1 MNIKKGDNVII
12 LAGNDKGKKA
22 KVLKVLIGRGRVLI
36 EGVSEV
42 LRRRKPRKGGEKGQ
56 VITMS
61 QPIDIS
67 NVALY
72 CGSCDKAARIGV
84 NMKGDKRERVCTRCK
99 GSI

>member
-1 MNIKKGDNVII
+1 MNIKKGDNVIV

-22 KVLKVLIGRGRVLI
+22 KVLKVLTSSGKVIV

-42 LRRRKPRKGGEKGQ
+42 LRRRKPRKAGEKGQ

-61 QPIDIS
+61 HPIDIS
-67 NVALY
+67 NVALF

-84 NMKGDKRERVCTRCK
+84 SMKGDKKDRVCTRCK